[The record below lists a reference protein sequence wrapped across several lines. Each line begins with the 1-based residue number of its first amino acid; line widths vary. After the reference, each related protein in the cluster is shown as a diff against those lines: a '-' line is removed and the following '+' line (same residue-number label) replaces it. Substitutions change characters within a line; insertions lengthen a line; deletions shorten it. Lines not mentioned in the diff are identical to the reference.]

1 MSSVNYGKKEKRK
14 INNCGKTAL
23 KRARKSLEEWKNRKD
38 SELFSSLQHRISC
51 EFIKYRTFNNFYKK
65 NLRINCSINL
75 IREKRKLARMEAK
88 IKNIERFNSHNNLYT
103 LQNKLKADK
112 IIKYERDYRRK
123 EEINK
128 RIREKE
134 LAKRRKNEKE
144 YPKEFILMRLDEM
157 KDRENKKN
165 KKLRLKL
172 NKKDLYLNKLKA
184 KKHEICEQRKINL
197 ENILKERSYRVYEIF
212 DEQNKLRE
220 KKRKEITKRYE
231 EIDKFLYEKELINE
245 QRKNIN
251 THYTNRY
258 QNYLHRIDNILY
270 KKYLDKNALNEIK
283 YMVDTNPVLIGL
295 EENFIDQMS

>member
-283 YMVDTNPVLIGL
+283 YMIDTDPVLIGL

>member
-1 MSSVNYGKKEKRK
+1 MSS
-14 INNCGKTAL
+14 NNCGKTAL

-51 EFIKYRTFNNFYKK
+51 EFIKYKTFNNFYKK

-75 IREKRKLARMEAK
+75 IREKRKLARMETK

-112 IIKYERDYRRK
+112 IIKYERDYRKK

-172 NKKDLYLNKLKA
+172 NKKDLYLNKLKE

-231 EIDKFLYEKELINE
+231 EINKFLYEKELINE

>member
-1 MSSVNYGKKEKRK
+1 MSS
-14 INNCGKTAL
+14 NNCGKTAL

-112 IIKYERDYRRK
+112 IIKYERDYRKK

-144 YPKEFILMRLDEM
+144 YPKEVILMRLDEM

-283 YMVDTNPVLIGL
+283 YMIDTDPVLIGL

>member
-1 MSSVNYGKKEKRK
+1 MSSLNSNKKEKRN

-112 IIKYERDYRRK
+112 IIKYERDYRKK

-283 YMVDTNPVLIGL
+283 YMIDTDPVLIGL

>member
-1 MSSVNYGKKEKRK
+1 MSF
-14 INNCGKTAL
+14 NNCGKTAL

-112 IIKYERDYRRK
+112 IIKYERDYRKK

-283 YMVDTNPVLIGL
+283 YMIDTDPVLIGL

>member
-1 MSSVNYGKKEKRK
+1 MSS
-14 INNCGKTAL
+14 NNCVKTAL

-103 LQNKLKADK
+103 LQNKLKVDK

-258 QNYLHRIDNILY
+258 QNYLHRIDSILY

-283 YMVDTNPVLIGL
+283 YMIDTDPVLIGL

>member
-1 MSSVNYGKKEKRK
+1 MSS
-14 INNCGKTAL
+14 NNCGKTAL

-283 YMVDTNPVLIGL
+283 YMIDTDPVLIGL

>member
-134 LAKRRKNEKE
+134 IAKRRKNEKE

-258 QNYLHRIDNILY
+258 QNYLHRINNILY

-283 YMVDTNPVLIGL
+283 YMIDTDPVLIGL

>member
-38 SELFSSLQHRISC
+38 SELFSSLQHRISS

-112 IIKYERDYRRK
+112 IIKYERDYRKK

-283 YMVDTNPVLIGL
+283 YMIDTDPVLIGL

>member
-1 MSSVNYGKKEKRK
+1 MSS
-14 INNCGKTAL
+14 NNCGKTAL

-38 SELFSSLQHRISC
+38 SELFSSLQHRISR

-172 NKKDLYLNKLKA
+172 NKKDLYLNKLKV

-258 QNYLHRIDNILY
+258 KNYLHRIDNILY
-270 KKYLDKNALNEIK
+270 KKYLDKNTLNKIK
-283 YMVDTNPVLIGL
+283 YIINTDPVLIGL

>member
-1 MSSVNYGKKEKRK
+1 MSSLNSNKKEKRN

-23 KRARKSLEEWKNRKD
+23 KRARKSLEEWTNRKD
-38 SELFSSLQHRISC
+38 SELFSSLQHRISR
-51 EFIKYRTFNNFYKK
+51 EFNKYRTVNDFYKK
-65 NLRINCSINL
+65 NLRINCSIDL
-75 IREKRKLARMEAK
+75 IREQRKLARMETK
-88 IKNIERFNSHNNLYT
+88 IKNIERFNNHHDLYT
-103 LQNKLKADK
+103 LQNKLKVDK
-112 IIKYERDYRRK
+112 IIKYERDYRKK

-134 LAKRRKNEKE
+134 LSKRRKNDKE
-144 YPKEFILMRLDEM
+144 YPKEFILMRLDEI
-157 KDRENKKN
+157 KQRENKKN
-165 KKLRLKL
+165 KKLKLKL
-172 NKKDLYLNKLKA
+172 NKKDLYLTKLKA
-184 KKHEICEQRKINL
+184 KNQEICEQRRINL
-197 ENILKERSYRVYEIF
+197 ENILKEKSYKVNEIL

-231 EIDKFLYEKELINE
+231 DIDNFLYEKELINE

-283 YMVDTNPVLIGL
+283 YMIDTDPVLIGL

>member
-1 MSSVNYGKKEKRK
+1 MSS
-14 INNCGKTAL
+14 NNCGKTAL

-103 LQNKLKADK
+103 LQNKLKVDK

-283 YMVDTNPVLIGL
+283 YMIDTDPVLIGL

>member
-1 MSSVNYGKKEKRK
+1 MSS
-14 INNCGKTAL
+14 NNCGKTAL

-103 LQNKLKADK
+103 LQNKLKVDK
-112 IIKYERDYRRK
+112 IIKYERDYRKK

-283 YMVDTNPVLIGL
+283 YMIDTDPVLIGL